1 MELSTDFR
9 GLNDTNGGVRGSV
22 WLFKAKVSKMV
33 TFPSP
38 IEYDFDLQTLN
49 FESIHKCDEKAKFIH
64 KNLGARDEFV
74 GVFEGDDQGAITWSH
89 PFESNLKMLYQLSK
103 S

>member
-1 MELSTDFR
+1 MLNILSDMELLTNFW

-49 FESIHKCDEKAKFIH
+49 LSRSTNVMRKLSSFTRILEPTM
-64 KNLGARDEFV
+64 NL
-74 GVFEGDDQGAITWSH
+74 
-89 PFESNLKMLYQLSK
+89 
-103 S
+103 